1 MITRLLDIL
10 VSLLGLLVLLPL
22 LPFIALLI
30 KIDSKG
36 PVFYLCDRVGLN
48 GKIFKMYKFRTM
60 YETPVRLGPSL
71 SPQGDPRVTTVGLA
85 LRRLKLNEF
94 PQFFNVLKGDMTLV
108 GPRPETP
115 DLAAAYPEE
124 AKEIFT
130 VKPGL
135 VGPNQILGR
144 NEEEFFPRG
153 VDPVEY
159 YLEHILPGKLAVDL
173 QYIRDKSVWRDLK
186 CIFLAAKVVVT
197 GAISKRHLF
206 DNRSQIL
213 FLLCDA
219 VLCLFSLTLAHYLRY
234 DNLSNP
240 REASL
245 AFFKILPWA
254 VLVRLPIFMYFG
266 FYNILIRHLSFFD
279 IKRVFQGVTLSSL
292 ILTGIAFLFGFTK
305 GFYLNDIFIIRS
317 YARGVFYI
325 DWLCLTTLLIG
336 YRVLVRKIYLWRQTN
351 HMSNH
356 DKKRALIWG
365 AGDAGELCLRYL
377 QKENNPAIEV
387 VGFIDDDPKKKGK
400 RILGVKIL
408 GDRHNLTLLSQLHNV
423 REVFVAIPSASFDE
437 LKNILD
443 VCHGFNLEAEIF
455 LAKNDISTRL
465 SYAQQ
470 HSTEANSNVVQR
482 ARSKEW

>member
-1 MITRLLDIL
+1 MVTRLLDIL
-10 VSLLGLLVLLPL
+10 VSLLGLLLLLPL

-30 KIDSKG
+30 KFDSKG
-36 PVFYLCDRVGLN
+36 PVFYLGDRVGLN
-48 GKIFKMYKFRTM
+48 GEVFKIYKFRTM

-71 SPQGDPRVTTVGLA
+71 SPQGDPRVTTVGRA
-85 LRRLKLNEF
+85 LRRLKMNEF

-108 GPRPETP
+108 GPRPEAP

-159 YLEHILPGKLAVDL
+159 YLEQILPGKLAVDL
-173 QYIRDKSVWRDLK
+173 QYIREKSVWRDLK

-197 GAISKRHLF
+197 GTISRRHLF

-213 FLLCDA
+213 LLLCDG
-219 VLCLFSLTLAHYLRY
+219 VLCLFSFTLAHYLRY
-234 DNLSNP
+234 DDFSNP
-240 REASL
+240 IAIR
-245 AFFKILPWA
+245 AFYKILPWA

-266 FYNILIRHLSFFD
+266 FYNILIRHLSFYD
-279 IKRVFQGVTLSSL
+279 IKRIFQGVAIASL
-292 ILTGIAFLFGFTK
+292 ILASISFLFGLTK
-305 GFYLNDIFIIRS
+305 GYHVAGVYTRGA

-325 DWLCLTTLLIG
+325 DWLCLTTLLVG
-336 YRVLVRKIYLWRQTN
+336 YRVLLRKIYLWRKTN
-351 HMSNH
+351 KMLNNGR
-356 DKKRALIWG
+356 KRALIWG

-377 QKENNPAIEV
+377 QKENNPSIEV

-408 GDRHNLTLLSQLHNV
+408 GDRHHLTLLSQLHNV
-423 REVFVAIPSASFDE
+423 REVFVAIPSASLDE
-437 LKNILD
+437 LKNILNI
-443 VCHGFNLEAEIF
+443 CHGFGLETEIF
-455 LAKNDISTRL
+455 LPKNDIFT
-465 SYAQQ
+465 
-470 HSTEANSNVVQR
+470 
-482 ARSKEW
+482 